1 MNKHDE
7 NDLHDLLRQS
17 LPPVNDEVPPRDLWP
32 MMQRR
37 LNAQAEQPGAKAFSG
52 WAVFDGA
59 LLAGL
64 VALFAIF
71 PASIPLLLYYL

>member
-1 MNKHDE
+1 MKNHDE
-7 NDLHDLLRQS
+7 NGLKEQLRKS

-37 LNAQAEQPGAKAFSG
+37 LNVQAEQPTVPTFSG